1 MKRFANIALA
11 CVLFFAG
18 LFCARAQVRDAED
31 VPSRIRPFADMW
43 TVRTNAFEWVA
54 IIPNAGAEFD
64 LTNSIYN
71 RHTLGLTAKY
81 NWRTTHKLVP
91 SLVYDIFEL
100 RPEYRYYTCK
110 FDDLLKYIGAYANYT
125 RYAFLLGKTGYQGT
139 AAGLGVS
146 GGYVFNLYT
155 FTRGALDL
163 ELGASVGLQV
173 TDHEAF
179 THDRDGYFYKPLPE
193 KSRFWHVTPF
203 PVVSEVR
210 AALCWRHLSATQ
222 KYRDEDPLD
231 VHFRQDRESMRA
243 EIHTWRKESFD
254 NRMSKE
260 ELEAYAA
267 DDYAYRRDF
276 VQYVNS
282 AYEDG
287 LRRYADFDS
296 NPERMSRNHRK
307 RLAGIL
313 KRARSRIIHEFDA
326 ALRKDGRQVIRKDPA
341 AKAAAKTTAKAPK
354 KAKPA
359 KETQTKEPAQ

>member
-1 MKRFANIALA
+1 
-11 CVLFFAG
+11 
-18 LFCARAQVRDAED
+18 
-31 VPSRIRPFADMW
+31 MW

-81 NWRTTHKLVP
+81 NWRTTHKLAP

-110 FDDLLKYIGAYANYT
+110 NDGRLKYLGGYTNYT

-139 AAGLGVS
+139 AAGFGVS
-146 GGYVFNLYT
+146 GGYVFNLYK
-155 FTRGALDL
+155 FAKGALDI

-179 THDRDGYFYKPLPE
+179 THDRDGYYYKPLPD
-193 KSRFWHVTPF
+193 KSKSWHVTPF

-210 AALCWRHLSATQ
+210 AALCWRHVTATE
-222 KYRDEDPLD
+222 KYRDEDPWE
-231 VHFRQDRESMRA
+231 VHFRQDRESMRG
-243 EIHTWRKESFD
+243 EIQTWRKESFD
-254 NRMSKE
+254 NRKSKE
-260 ELEAYAA
+260 EKEAYAA

-287 LRRYADFDS
+287 LRRYADFEQD
-296 NPERMSRNHRK
+296 PERMSRNHRK
-307 RLAGIL
+307 RLGRIL
-313 KRARSRIIHEFDA
+313 RSARSRTVSDFDR
-326 ALRKDGRQVIRKDPA
+326 ALRKDGRKVIRKDPA
-341 AKAAAKTTAKAPK
+341 AKAAKAAKAAAKTTATARKT
-354 KAKPA
+354 AKPA
-359 KETQTKEPAQ
+359 KKTQTKEDAQ